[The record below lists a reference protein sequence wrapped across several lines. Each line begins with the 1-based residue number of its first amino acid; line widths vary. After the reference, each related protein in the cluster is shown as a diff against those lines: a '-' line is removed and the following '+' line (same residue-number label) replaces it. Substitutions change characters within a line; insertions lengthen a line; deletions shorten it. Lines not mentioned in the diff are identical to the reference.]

1 MMEYKEGKE
10 TEVEK
15 DVMMVVQVEK
25 EVMMVVE
32 VEE

>member
-25 EVMMVVE
+25 EVMMVIE